1 MSCPCSVKPFRYLAN
16 VYRSEYL
23 TAVTLRTD
31 FAQGADV
38 KLGDY
43 DNRTALH
50 IAVCEGHPEMVD
62 YLIEQGALIHAK
74 DR

>member
-1 MSCPCSVKPFRYLAN
+1 MYSS
-16 VYRSEYL
+16 SESL
-23 TAVTLRTD
+23 IAITLKTD
-31 FAQGADV
+31 CAQGADV